1 MRAQQLTLA
10 ALTLAAGLSLT
21 ACQGEDST
29 ATSDASDSAAA
40 SSSSGSGRGTGS
52 GEQTPTGG
60 GSAETSDDGGGDAKN
75 VRSAPGSG
83 TGKTTAGRCRT
94 SDLLFEAAHG
104 MAEGDLVVSF
114 RNIGG
119 DACSLKGFPG
129 VDLTSPEAG
138 APLSAERSD
147 RTAPAVA
154 LGSGEETRF
163 TLHCPPN
170 DTGGSGVPVSSILV
184 TPPGETRARELP
196 VSISVPARPGAADRV
211 TIDPVGTGKQ

>member
-1 MRAQQLTLA
+1 MRAQKLTLA
-10 ALTLAAGLSLT
+10 ALALAAGLSLT

-29 ATSDASDSAAA
+29 ATSDASGSA
-40 SSSSGSGRGTGS
+40 SSSSGSGYGTES
-52 GEQTPTGG
+52 GGQATTGG
-60 GSAETSDDGGGDAKN
+60 AETSDDGDGGGGDAKN
-75 VRSAPGSG
+75 VRSAPGGG
-83 TGKTTAGRCRT
+83 TGKITAGRCRT
-94 SDLLFEAAHG
+94 SDLLFDTAHG

-129 VDLTSPEAG
+129 VDLKSSQAG

-184 TPPGETRARELP
+184 TPPGETHSRELP
-196 VSISVPARPGAADRV
+196 VGISVPARPGAADRV
-211 TIDPVGTGKQ
+211 TVDPVGTGK